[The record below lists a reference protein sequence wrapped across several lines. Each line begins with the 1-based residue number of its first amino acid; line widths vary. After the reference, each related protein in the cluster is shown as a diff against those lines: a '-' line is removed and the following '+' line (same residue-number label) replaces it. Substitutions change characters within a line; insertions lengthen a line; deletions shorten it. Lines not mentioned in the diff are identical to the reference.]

1 MASAMYL
8 VVFLEEAAM
17 DVHTDDRGKFFTPR
31 VTKESV
37 AVAIRTTDHLIVGQV
52 HVRPDQ
58 RLKDELNSAHDR
70 FIAITDARVHN
81 ATGSA
86 LLFESSFLL
95 VDSTHVIFISPLDAI
110 KEAETLDWAR
120 VQEEPV

>member
-1 MASAMYL
+1 
-8 VVFLEEAAM
+8 M
-17 DVHTDDRGKFFTPR
+17 DVRTDDRGKFFTPR

-37 AVAIRTTDHLIVGQV
+37 AAAIRTADHMIVGQV

-70 FIAITDARVHN
+70 FIAVTDARVHN
-81 ATGSA
+81 ALGSD

-95 VDSTHVIFISPLDAI
+95 VDARHVIFITPLEAI
-110 KEAETLDWAR
+110 KDSESLGWAR
-120 VQEEPV
+120 GQEAPA

>member
-1 MASAMYL
+1 MVSAMYL
-8 VVFLEEAAM
+8 VVFMEEAAM
-17 DVHTDDRGKFFTPR
+17 DVRTDDRGKFFTPR

-37 AVAIRTTDHLIVGQV
+37 ATAIRTTEHLIVGLV

-58 RLKDELNSAHDR
+58 RLKDELNNANDR

-81 ATGSA
+81 AGGSE

-95 VDSTHVIFISPLDAI
+95 VDANHVIFITPLEAI
-110 KEAETLDWAR
+110 KGGEAYVWAR
-120 VQEEPV
+120 GHEEPA